1 MLLFTVSYPKGA
13 VHSGSKYTAYVVSGS
28 EIKASKRDKRKARV
42 VSVPLRLGDG
52 GSGSGKGY
60 PTRMVTKTIRE
71 GRPLET
77 GTFSGIVR
85 LQQANN
91 NAPFDNVIVKQM
103 GEFAVRESDRVRRQ
117 DDRGMWA
124 STFLASVIVNGADTV
139 QIIVREND
147 GSGSSADDEKKVIAR
162 GMVKLR
168 ADASLRMMD
177 RTYRVDRNKVYLG
190 QKLYLQV
197 ADTDADISEGQDE
210 VTVKLAG
217 PRQTVSVTL
226 TETYP
231 HSGLF
236 RGSVRPVLPAEKIQ
250 KAKAKKVEEAIVI
263 NEKTDSMNTKS
274 TIGDDDGLEDDDGP
288 AVQATKENTI
298 EVDLGDPL
306 KLTYTDTTPLSSW
319 SPNKEGVM
327 EKQPLDGSLAT
338 KARELTV
345 QGAIQK
351 GGDAM
356 MVAFTKRF
364 EDDQVAVKTRFLM
377 AEALFEIAKE
387 QRKIGRKEA
396 ATESIA
402 RGKRVLTEAL
412 RDYPDTAQ
420 AVQGQYLLANLSQEL
435 GQYIEAIGM
444 YKGVIIHWP
453 KASYASK
460 SQLKLAICYEKMK
473 NYDQASEEYVRLIY
487 RYPKS
492 PLVADATVRM
502 AQQYYVRKEYQVA
515 GDIFVRFQANFP
527 EHKLAAKALFLAAQC
542 QMKNTDFA
550 KAATIFTQLTTEYTE
565 DKPLR
570 AKSMYWAGDCY
581 YQAGDFLQAYR
592 RWTQL
597 TWDYPESN
605 WAKVA
610 RGKLTDEVMS
620 GMKMAD

>member
-1 MLLFTVSYPKGA
+1 TSPTGLSAAKRFARQGLENPVVYRDAYDSFAAVSASEGSSVMIDSSGVLLFSVDYPKGA
-13 VHSGSKYTAYVVSGS
+13 VHGASRYTAYVVSDS
-28 EIKASKRDKRKARV
+28 EIAASKRDKRKARV
-42 VSVPLRLGDG
+42 VSVPLRLSAGA
-52 GSGSGKGY
+52 SGSGKGY
-60 PTRMVTKTIRE
+60 LTRIVTKTNAK
-71 GRPLET
+71 GSPLET
-77 GTFSGIVR
+77 GRFSGIVR
-85 LQQANN
+85 LQKANN

-103 GEFAVRESDRVRRQ
+103 GEFAVRKESVSLKDEM
-117 DDRGMWA
+117 GIWA
-124 STFLASVIVNGADTV
+124 STFLASVIVNGADTLR
-139 QIIVREND
+139 IIVREND
-147 GSGSSADDEKKVIAR
+147 GGGSHENEEKKVIAR
-162 GMVKLR
+162 GVVKLR
-168 ADASLRMMD
+168 SDASLRMMD

-197 ADTDADISEGQDE
+197 NDTDADISEGQDE
-210 VTVKLAG
+210 VTVQLAG
-217 PRQTVSVTL
+217 PLQTVSVTL
-226 TETYP
+226 METYP

-236 RGSVRPVLPAEKIQ
+236 RGSIRPVLPAEKIQ
-250 KAKAKKVEEAIVI
+250 KAKEKKVQETIVI
-263 NEKTDSMNTKS
+263 KEDADTLNTKS
-274 TIGDDDGLEDDDGP
+274 TLGDDDGLEDDDDL
-288 AVQATKENTI
+288 AVEATKEDTL
-298 EVDLGDPL
+298 EVDLGDAL

-319 SPNKEGVM
+319 GLDEEGVRV
-327 EKQPLDGSLAT
+327 KLPLDGSEASE
-338 KARELTV
+338 AQELTV
-345 QGAIQK
+345 EGAIHM

-492 PLVADATVRM
+492 PLVA
-502 AQQYYVRKEYQVA
+502 
-515 GDIFVRFQANFP
+515 
-527 EHKLAAKALFLAAQC
+527 
-542 QMKNTDFA
+542 
-550 KAATIFTQLTTEYTE
+550 
-565 DKPLR
+565 
-570 AKSMYWAGDCY
+570 
-581 YQAGDFLQAYR
+581 
-592 RWTQL
+592 
-597 TWDYPESN
+597 
-605 WAKVA
+605 
-610 RGKLTDEVMS
+610 
-620 GMKMAD
+620 

>member
-1 MLLFTVSYPKGA
+1 
-13 VHSGSKYTAYVVSGS
+13 
-28 EIKASKRDKRKARV
+28 
-42 VSVPLRLGDG
+42 
-52 GSGSGKGY
+52 
-60 PTRMVTKTIRE
+60 
-71 GRPLET
+71 
-77 GTFSGIVR
+77 
-85 LQQANN
+85 
-91 NAPFDNVIVKQM
+91 M
-103 GEFAVRESDRVRRQ
+103 GEFAVRKESVSLKDEM
-117 DDRGMWA
+117 GIWA
-124 STFLASVIVNGADTV
+124 STFLASVIVNGADTLR
-139 QIIVREND
+139 IIVREND
-147 GSGSSADDEKKVIAR
+147 GGGSHENEEKKVIAR
-162 GMVKLR
+162 GVVKLR
-168 ADASLRMMD
+168 SDASLRMMD

-197 ADTDADISEGQDE
+197 NDTDADISEGQDE
-210 VTVKLAG
+210 VTVQLAG
-217 PRQTVSVTL
+217 PLQTVSVTL
-226 TETYP
+226 METYP

-236 RGSVRPVLPAEKIQ
+236 RGSIRPVLPAEKIQ
-250 KAKAKKVEEAIVI
+250 KAKEKKVQETIVI
-263 NEKTDSMNTKS
+263 KEDADTLNTKS
-274 TIGDDDGLEDDDGP
+274 TLGDDDGLEDDDDL
-288 AVQATKENTI
+288 AVEATKEDTL
-298 EVDLGDPL
+298 EVDLGDAL

-319 SPNKEGVM
+319 GLDEEGVRV
-327 EKQPLDGSLAT
+327 KLPLDGSEASE
-338 KARELTV
+338 AQELTV
-345 QGAIQK
+345 EGAIHM

-550 KAATIFTQLTTEYTE
+550 MAATIFTQLTTDYTE
-565 DKPLR
+565 DKQLR

>member
-1 MLLFTVSYPKGA
+1 M
-13 VHSGSKYTAYVVSGS
+13 
-28 EIKASKRDKRKARV
+28 
-42 VSVPLRLGDG
+42 
-52 GSGSGKGY
+52 
-60 PTRMVTKTIRE
+60 
-71 GRPLET
+71 
-77 GTFSGIVR
+77 
-85 LQQANN
+85 
-91 NAPFDNVIVKQM
+91 
-103 GEFAVRESDRVRRQ
+103 
-117 DDRGMWA
+117 
-124 STFLASVIVNGADTV
+124 TV
-139 QIIVREND
+139 QLK
-147 GSGSSADDEKKVIAR
+147 S
-162 GMVKLR
+162 
-168 ADASLRMMD
+168 
-177 RTYRVDRNKVYLG
+177 
-190 QKLYLQV
+190 
-197 ADTDADISEGQDE
+197 
-210 VTVKLAG
+210 
-217 PRQTVSVTL
+217 PRQTVSVKL

-236 RGSVRPVLPAEKIQ
+236 RGSIRPVLPPEKIK
-250 KAKAKKVEEAIVI
+250 KAETKKVEEAIVI
-263 NEKTDSMNTKS
+263 DEKTDGMNTKS
-274 TIGDDDGLEDDDGP
+274 TVGDDDGLEDEGP
-288 AVQATKENTI
+288 AVAVSKENTI
-298 EVDLGDPL
+298 EVDLGDSL

-319 SPNKEGVM
+319 SLNKDGVM
-327 EKQPLDGSLAT
+327 EKLPLDGSKAIE
-338 KARELTV
+338 ARELIV
-345 QGAIQK
+345 EGAIHK

-387 QRKIGRKEA
+387 QRKIGRKQA
-396 ATESIA
+396 AKESIA

-420 AVQGQYLLANLSQEL
+420 AVQGQYLLANLAQEL

-444 YKGVIIHWP
+444 YKGVIIGWP
-453 KASYASK
+453 NTSYAAK

-487 RYPKS
+487 RFPKS

-502 AQQYYVRKEYQVA
+502 AQQYYVRKEFQVA
-515 GDIFVRFQANFP
+515 GDIFARFQANFP

-542 QMKNTDFA
+542 QMKNADFA
-550 KAATIFTQLTTEYTE
+550 KAGEIFTQLMTEYTE
-565 DKPLR
+565 DKALR
-570 AKSMYWAGDCY
+570 AKAMYWAGDCY